1 MKYKYEDAVRQ
12 INIKNEE
19 IESMMDQMD
28 NLGKVIER
36 KEHVIA
42 DFKSTVVGLEM
53 KNRKLNDVVNREIYG
68 KTQGNIDKTRGVFSK
83 RPDMAG
89 DGRL

>member
-1 MKYKYEDAVRQ
+1 
-12 INIKNEE
+12 
-19 IESMMDQMD
+19 MMDQMD

-68 KTQGNIDKTRGVFSK
+68 KT
-83 RPDMAG
+83 
-89 DGRL
+89 